1 MGSLRVGD
9 ELSKPHAVCVPYPAQ
24 GHINPMLMFAKLLH
38 HRGFHIT
45 FVNTEYNHRRL
56 IKSRGLD
63 SVKGLPDFRFETI
76 PDGLP
81 QMESDDATQD
91 IPALCESTSR
101 TCLVPFKNLLK
112 ELNCTD
118 LSHVPPVTC
127 IISDGAMTFTI
138 DAAEELGVP
147 EVLFWTTSACGYMA
161 YLHYHSLFQRGL
173 APLKDSSY
181 LTNGYLET
189 PIDWIPGLK
198 DIRLKDIPNF
208 IWTTNPDEF
217 MPQYVMTELSR
228 AHRATAIIINTFDD
242 LEGDIVDAIR
252 SILKPPVYTIG
263 SLHSLLKHNIPEH
276 SPITS
281 IASNLWKEDTE
292 CLDWLDS
299 NPPNSVVYVNFGSI
313 TVMSPQQLVEFAW
326 GLANSNQSFLWVI
339 RPDLVT
345 GDSAILPP
353 EFSTITKERSMLAE
367 WCPQERVLQHPSVG
381 GFLTHC
387 GWNSTIE
394 SICSGV
400 PMICWPFFAE
410 QQMNCRYSCRHWGVG
425 MEIDSNV
432 KREEVERLVRELMV
446 GEKGR
451 EMKKRA
457 VEWKERAHEAVSDGG
472 TSWANVATLI
482 HDVLMS
488 SKNKEIN

>member
-1 MGSLRVGD
+1 MGSLGVG
-9 ELSKPHAVCVPYPAQ
+9 ENSNNKPHVVCIPYPAQ
-24 GHINPMLMFAKLLH
+24 GHINPMFMLAKLLH
-38 HRGFHIT
+38 QKGFHIT
-45 FVNTEYNHRRL
+45 FVNTEYNHKRL
-56 IKSRGLD
+56 MKSRGPD
-63 SVKGLPDFRFETI
+63 SVEGLPDFRFETI

-81 QMESDDATQD
+81 PTDNDDVTQD
-91 IPALCESTSR
+91 IPTLCYYTSE
-101 TCLVPFKNLLK
+101 TCLGPFRGLANK
-112 ELNCTD
+112 LNHTN
-118 LSHVPPVTC
+118 PITC
-127 IISDGAMTFTI
+127 IVSDSIMSFSVEVS
-138 DAAEELGVP
+138 EELGIPHVF
-147 EVLFWTTSACGYMA
+147 FWTASACGLMGYW
-161 YLHYHSLFQRGL
+161 HYPDLFQRGL
-173 APLKDSSY
+173 APLEDSSY

-217 MPQYVMTELSR
+217 MPQYVINELSR

-299 NPPNSVVYVNFGSI
+299 NPPNSVVYLNFGSI

-367 WCPQERVLQHPSVG
+367 WCPQERVLEHPSVG

>member
-1 MGSLRVGD
+1 MGFLRIGD
-9 ELSKPHAVCVPYPAQ
+9 EFSKPHAVCVPYPAQ
-24 GHINPMLMFAKLLH
+24 GHMNPMLMFAKVLH

-45 FVNTEYNHRRL
+45 FVNTEYNHKRL
-56 IKSRGLD
+56 IKSRGID

-81 QMESDDATQD
+81 PMESDDVTQD

-112 ELNCTD
+112 ELNCTHS
-118 LSHVPPVTC
+118 SHVPPVTC

-161 YLHYHSLFQRGL
+161 YWHYQSLFERGL

-217 MPQYVMTELSR
+217 MPQYVINELSR
-228 AHRATAIIINTFDD
+228 SHRASAIILNTFDA
-242 LEGDIVDAIR
+242 LEGDIVDAIQ

-263 SLHSLLKHNIPEH
+263 SLHSLLKHIPEH
-276 SPITS
+276 NPIITS
-281 IASNLWKEDTE
+281 IGSNLWKEETE
-292 CLDWLDS
+292 CLEWLDS
-299 NPPNSVVYVNFGSI
+299 KPPNSVVYVNFGSI
-313 TVMSPQQLVEFAW
+313 TVMSPQLLVEFAW

-353 EFSTITKERSMLAE
+353 EFATQTRGRSVLAK
-367 WCPQERVLQHPSVG
+367 WCAQERVLQHPSVG

-387 GWNSTIE
+387 GWNSAIE

-410 QQMNCRYSCRHWGVG
+410 QHMNCRYLCEHWGVG
-425 MEIDSNV
+425 MEIDSDV
-432 KREEVERLVRELMV
+432 KREEVEMLVRELMG

-451 EMKKRA
+451 EMKNRA
-457 VEWKERAHEAVSDGG
+457 QQWKERADEAVSVGG
-472 TSWANVATLI
+472 TSWTNAASLI
-482 HDVLMS
+482 DQVLLIS
-488 SKNKEIN
+488 PDHGD